1 MFLRELKWFF
11 GALILSAMLAVG
23 FVLVL
28 EWIDPNPLKLPR
40 MTLKNYLVA
49 LVILLLNFYGGR
61 FISELIRV
69 DFIAKRETYSLM
81 ADCCDLYPCRYRYCC
96 RWNSSLPPD
105 QQGYSQCYGC
115 HLGDRSYYDY

>member
-61 FISELIRV
+61 FIVQSIKNNL
-69 DFIAKRETYSLM
+69 A
-81 ADCCDLYPCRYRYCC
+81 
-96 RWNSSLPPD
+96 
-105 QQGYSQCYGC
+105 Q
-115 HLGDRSYYDY
+115 